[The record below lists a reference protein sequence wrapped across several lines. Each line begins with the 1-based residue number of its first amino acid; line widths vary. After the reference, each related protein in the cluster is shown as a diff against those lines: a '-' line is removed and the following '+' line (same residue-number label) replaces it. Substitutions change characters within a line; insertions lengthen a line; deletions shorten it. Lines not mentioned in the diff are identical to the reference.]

1 MRFNP
6 SAWIRLPAEYH
17 PTRPCIV
24 YREKRFTYAEI
35 NERANRLS
43 WALAELGLG
52 KGSRVATLQYN
63 CNQSFELFIGMWKS
77 GVVMVPLNT
86 RDSAKQNIDILRDS
100 EAEALIFGSE
110 FLAQAEQIGSQ
121 LPVVRLFICHGE
133 HKESYLDYETLLR
146 NAHSTEPDIEIDEND
161 IYKIHYTSGT
171 TGMPRGVM
179 MTYRNR
185 KEQVANV
192 FMNADRLISK
202 EDTFLHVA
210 PLTHAAGYYSTPYY
224 LKGAKH
230 VVLDKFDTTALLK
243 TIERERVICT
253 LLVPT
258 MIIMLL
264 EHPHID
270 RYDLSSLQRIFYGT
284 APMPTEKLRRAIA
297 VFGPIFRQNYGLTEA
312 VQPLACLIPEE
323 HTADGDGKPA
333 SRLASA
339 GRRAIGVEIRIV
351 DRTDQDLAP
360 GEIGEILLRGAHVS
374 PGYLHQHDMT
384 AETYRGGWLHTGDL
398 GKMDEEGYLY
408 IVDRKKDMIISGGFN
423 IYSREVEVF
432 LDRHPAVLESAVIGH
447 PDDKWGEIC
456 KACIVLKSG
465 QEKPTP
471 EELVDYCIQEG
482 LPRYKAPKIVL
493 YMESLPKNENKK
505 IVKKDLKTMSL
516 SGDPRFEGVWL
527 NKEKSLGVL
536 K

>member
-6 SAWIRLPAEYH
+6 SAWIRLPAEYY
-17 PTRPCIV
+17 PARPCIV

-35 NERANRLS
+35 NERANRLA
-43 WALAELGLG
+43 WALAGLGLG
-52 KGSRVATLQYN
+52 KGSRAATLQYN
-63 CNQSFELFIGMWKS
+63 CNQSFELFLGMWKA

-110 FLAQAEQIGSQ
+110 FMSQAEQIQSQ
-121 LPVVRLFICHGE
+121 LPGVRLFICHGE
-133 HKESYLDYETLLR
+133 HGESYLDYETLLR
-146 NAHSTEPDIEIDEND
+146 NAEATEPDIEVDEND
-161 IYKIHYTSGT
+161 LYKIHYTSGT

-185 KEQVANV
+185 MQQAANV

-210 PLTHAAGYYSTPYY
+210 PLTHAAGYYSTPFY

-230 VVLDKFDTTALLK
+230 VILDKFDSGRLLE
-243 TIERERVICT
+243 TIEQEKVTCT

-258 MIIMLL
+258 MIVMLL
-264 EHPHID
+264 EHPHIE
-270 RYDLSSLQRIFYGT
+270 RYDLRSLQRIFYGT
-284 APMPTEKLRRAIA
+284 APMPTEKLRRAVA

-312 VQPLACLIPEE
+312 VQPLACLTPEE
-323 HTADGDGKPA
+323 HTMDGDGKTA
-333 SRLASA
+333 LRLAST

-351 DRTDQDLAP
+351 DETDQDLAP
-360 GEIGEILLRGAHVS
+360 GEIGEILLRGPHVC
-374 PGYLHQHDMT
+374 PGYLHLPDVT
-384 AETYRGGWLHTGDL
+384 KETYRGGWMHTGDL
-398 GKMDEEGYLY
+398 GRVDEAGYLY

-423 IYSREVEVF
+423 IYSREVELF

-447 PDDKWGEIC
+447 PDDKWGEVC
-456 KACIVLKSG
+456 KACIVLKTG
-465 QEKPTP
+465 CERPAP
-471 EELVDYCIQEG
+471 EALVDYCIAEG

-493 YMESLPKNENKK
+493 FMESLPKNENKK
-505 IVKKDLKTMSL
+505 IVKKDLKALSL

-527 NKEKSLGVL
+527 HKEKS
-536 K
+536 